1 VSEQEWAPRFRRS
14 PAGAVALTLVAVGL
28 GAWGVVNSPMFDTKR
43 IDVRGDN
50 HVTRAEVIEAAGIR
64 AGDNLVRLSLEGVV
78 EGVERL
84 PWVASAAATRDLP
97 STLAIRVVERSA
109 IGWFGG
115 PSGAVVVARDG
126 TVLDVSPDPP
136 ADLPSLGEWSVPP
149 APGDRVPDS
158 SSTFL
163 VAASMD
169 RALLGWIA
177 GAAMVGEDVV
187 LELRPGG
194 TVLYGPPVTVASK
207 NLALIRLLRWTRR
220 HGVEVE
226 SIDVRVP
233 EAPSLDPVGREQRP
247 PSSAV

>member
-1 VSEQEWAPRFRRS
+1 VSEQEREPRFRRS

-28 GAWGVVNSPMFDTKR
+28 GGWGVVNSPMFDTKR
-43 IDVRGDN
+43 IDVRGDH

-64 AGDNLVRLSLEGVV
+64 VGDNLVRLSLDGVV
-78 EGVERL
+78 DGVERL
-84 PWVASAAATRDLP
+84 PWVASAAVTRDLP
-97 STLAIRVVERSA
+97 STLAIQIVERTA

-115 PSGAVVVARDG
+115 PGGAVVVARDG
-126 TVLDVSPDPP
+126 TVLDLSPDPP
-136 ADLPSLGEWSVPP
+136 EDLPALGEWSVPP
-149 APGDRVPDS
+149 MPGDRVPDS

-169 RALLGWIA
+169 RPLLGWIT

-187 LELRPGG
+187 LELRGG
-194 TVLYGPPVTVASK
+194 GSVLFGPPATLASK

-220 HGVEVE
+220 HGVEIE

-233 EAPSLDPVGREQRP
+233 EAPSLDPVGRDQTP
-247 PSSAV
+247 PLSAV